1 MSWAQDEWKN
11 NLPHVALQKIDVL
24 EKALETLKKDQQQK
38 KFQLESITASFEN
51 QKKKTEEQKNQV
63 SLLKKDIQIVEER
76 YRESEIAKEKVSLIK
91 VDRVL
96 ISITYIEY
104 IWFTWIYLFQFLFNC
119 KSKWKEGFFH
129 FKAVDY
135 FMELLNSKEDEFC

>member
-24 EKALETLKKDQQQK
+24 EKTLETLKKDQQQK

-63 SLLKKDIQIVEER
+63 SLLKKDIQIVEEH

-96 ISITYIEY
+96 ISVTYIEY
-104 IWFTWIYLFQFLFNC
+104 I
-119 KSKWKEGFFH
+119 
-129 FKAVDY
+129 
-135 FMELLNSKEDEFC
+135 

>member
-24 EKALETLKKDQQQK
+24 EKTLETLKRDQQQK

-63 SLLKKDIQIVEER
+63 SLLKKDIQIVEEH

-96 ISITYIEY
+96 ISVTYIEY
-104 IWFTWIYLFQFLFNC
+104 I
-119 KSKWKEGFFH
+119 
-129 FKAVDY
+129 
-135 FMELLNSKEDEFC
+135 